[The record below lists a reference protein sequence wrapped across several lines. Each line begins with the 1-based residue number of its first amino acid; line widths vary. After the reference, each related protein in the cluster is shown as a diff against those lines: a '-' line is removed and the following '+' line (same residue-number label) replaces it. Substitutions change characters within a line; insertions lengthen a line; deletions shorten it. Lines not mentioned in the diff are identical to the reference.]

1 MMNKQS
7 RMDRMSQGVAGAD
20 MKMEHDKK
28 DHTISKVE
36 LKNKNLRY
44 SKEWDTIISNNYGGT
59 VTAYILMAI
68 QNQMQKDGF
77 L

>member
-1 MMNKQS
+1 
-7 RMDRMSQGVAGAD
+7 MDKMSQGVVGAD

-28 DHTISKVE
+28 EHSGKVE

-44 SKEWDTIISNNYGGT
+44 SKEWDTIITNNYGGT

-68 QNQMQKDGF
+68 QNQMQKDG
-77 L
+77 LL

>member
-1 MMNKQS
+1 MSKT
-7 RMDRMSQGVAGAD
+7 DRLKNMSKAVTGAD
-20 MKMEHDKK
+20 LKTEKEKREH
-28 DHTISKVE
+28 SGKVE

-44 SKEWDTIISNNYGGT
+44 SKEWDTIITNNYGGT

-68 QNQMQKDGF
+68 QNQMKSDGF

>member
-1 MMNKQS
+1 MSKEN
-7 RMDRMSQGVAGAD
+7 RMEKMSQGITGAD
-20 MKMEHDKK
+20 FKLEEEHRGRS
-28 DHTISKVE
+28 SKVE

-44 SKEWDTIISNNYGGT
+44 SKEWDAIITNNYGGT

>member
-1 MMNKQS
+1 MSKKN
-7 RMDRMSQGVAGAD
+7 RMEKLSQGITGAD
-20 MKMEHDKK
+20 FKSEEEHKERS
-28 DHTISKVE
+28 SKVE

-44 SKEWDTIISNNYGGT
+44 SKEWDTIITNNYGGT

>member
-1 MMNKQS
+1 MNNQT
-7 RMDRMSQGVAGAD
+7 RMEKLSKGVAGAD
-20 MKMEHDKK
+20 MKMENKK
-28 DHTISKVE
+28 RAHINKKVE